1 MIFAITRANS
11 GAEHSLISSCDS
23 QYLMFSFMAFTTS
36 EIMNI
41 LPELRVH
48 IPGQIGYVLAGHF
61 KAVCM
66 GDVID
71 KVTELVLEGV
81 YEFRRR
87 GVQSD
92 YNNTFPAILV

>member
-1 MIFAITRANS
+1 MS
-11 GAEHSLISSCDS
+11 
-23 QYLMFSFMAFTTS
+23 SFMAFTTG

-41 LPELRVH
+41 LPERRVH

-61 KAVCM
+61 KAARL

-87 GVQSD
+87 GVYSD
-92 YNNTFPAILV
+92 YNDTFPAILV